1 MRRSVAVAA
10 ALATAA
16 AAAALAVAP
25 APGEGPLFR
34 RQAPPPPRVQAEL
47 AWEIVLPGA
56 PDGELLVVDPAGAP
70 VPPGTCGPCTPAEAD
85 GNATASPRGG
95 DGLLVLVP
103 LPGAVEARRPA
114 DGSLAWRAD
123 GFDGAGLAAAAPVPT
138 PRGPALAW
146 AGPGRDGHGSFA
158 LLALADGSPVVLRKL
173 EGRPVGPPLPLPGSS
188 PPRWL
193 VPLAEGVVE
202 LLDAA
207 GRPLE
212 RTVLPGEIR
221 PPLLLVA
228 GWPAAIVGDSRRL
241 LPVGRPAP
249 RRAPERFD
257 PRAVAACPGGGL
269 FTARGREVTRWR
281 CRRLRRGGFRC
292 RRRWTQVLG
301 GRVLA
306 PPLVLGET
314 LVVGSLDT
322 HVYAFLRRNGHLL
335 WRRSIGHRVASP
347 VLHLVSNREDLLV
360 VLPEATPEARFL
372 RASDGEPAGTL
383 AGPGE
388 AVFLRGGALAG
399 NRLLVPVRHPPYR
412 ETRLACWVIRVLP
425 PGEGGAGG
433 NNGGSLA
440 PAGEQP

>member
-1 MRRSVAVAA
+1 MRRLLAITA
-10 ALATAA
+10 ALAGAA
-16 AAAALAVAP
+16 AAVLAMAP
-25 APGEGPLFR
+25 SPGESPLFSR
-34 RQAPPPPRVQAEL
+34 KAPPPPRVRAEL
-47 AWEIVLPGA
+47 AWEIVLPEA

-70 VPPGTCGPCTPAEAD
+70 APPGSCGPCAPGEPAAASEPPRASAD
-85 GNATASPRGG
+85 R
-95 DGLLVLVP
+95 LLVLVP

-114 DGSLAWRAD
+114 DGSLAWRAE
-123 GFDGAGLAAAAPVPT
+123 GFDGKGLAAAAPVAS

-146 AGPGRDGHGSFA
+146 AGAGEAGAGAFA
-158 LLALADGSPVVLRKL
+158 LLALADGAPVVRRSLD
-173 EGRPVGPPLPLPGSS
+173 GVPAGPPLPLPGAS

-193 VPLAEGVVE
+193 VPLEGGAVE

-212 RTVLPGEIR
+212 RTVLPGEVH

-228 GWPAAIVGDSRRL
+228 GWPAAIVGKARRL

-257 PRAVAACPGGGL
+257 PRAVAACAEGGL

-301 GRVLA
+301 GKVLA

-335 WRRSIGHRVASP
+335 WRRSVGHRVASP
-347 VLHLVSNREDLLV
+347 VLRLGSDQGDLLV

-399 NRLLVPVRHPPYR
+399 HRLLVPVRPPPYR
-412 ETRLACWVIRVLP
+412 ETRLACWEIRILP
-425 PGEGGAGG
+425 PEPGNGRGKGAG
-433 NNGGSLA
+433 NLA